1 MKEPN
6 PLTDSEVVEFVE
18 EYTKLLNAYPM
29 LREAQTDFDVDS
41 MSKALAV
48 VVRTSLKLYMQ
59 LHK

>member
-1 MKEPN
+1 MKELN

-41 MSKALAV
+41 MSKVLAV
-48 VVRTSLKLYMQ
+48 VAHTSFKLYMQ

>member
-41 MSKALAV
+41 MSKVLAV
-48 VVRTSLKLYMQ
+48 VVHTSFKLYMQ